1 MMASPSPDGFFLPRP
16 DPATIFPSFE
26 VNGENCKAL
35 TSQLF
40 KQYLKQPEDNLP
52 ITVFLLTRE
61 GIRVIGLPLFSNDD
75 EKSHLAAFTI
85 PSLIRSSGAR
95 AVGWVSLCWYKLCE
109 ENEPIE
115 QCRLSESPDRQ
126 EVLMLYLSDGD
137 KAAFWKA
144 GVRRSPDR
152 QPLLTAWKRE
162 GYDDSCEFHGAFP
175 TAINA
180 ALKRNLQ
187 ENDQPG

>member
-1 MMASPSPDGFFLPRP
+1 MASPSPDGFFLSRP
-16 DPATIFPSFE
+16 EPATVFPSFE

-40 KQYLKQPEDNLP
+40 KQHLKQPDDDLP

-61 GIRVIGLPLFSNDD
+61 GIHVFGLPPFSNDD

-95 AVGWVSLCWYKLCE
+95 AVGLVSMCWYKPCTAD
-109 ENEPIE
+109 EPIE
-115 QCRLSESPDRQ
+115 QCRPSESPDRQ
-126 EVLMLYLSDGD
+126 EVLVLYLSDGD
-137 KAAFWKA
+137 KAAFWQA
-144 GVRRSPDR
+144 GVRRRPDSR
-152 QPLLTAWKRE
+152 PLLTAWKRE
-162 GYDDSCEFHGAFP
+162 GYNDSSEFVGAFP
-175 TAINA
+175 AAINA

-187 ENDQPG
+187 